1 MTAVQELTDLMKKPS
16 AADLALVGKAF
27 AFAEQAH
34 KNHVRYSGEPY
45 LNHLVL
51 TAKIL
56 AELGMSANTVAA
68 GLLHDTLE
76 DVGVKPDTL
85 RKEFGEDLLMLV
97 DGVTKLGHLRYRGV
111 DRYSE
116 SLRRFFIASAKDIRI
131 IIIKLADRL
140 HNMKTLRFVPEEKRR
155 RIAMETLE
163 IYAPLAYR
171 LGIRKINRELQ
182 DLAFPFA
189 YPEEY
194 NKVATI
200 LRAEESELTRKLER
214 FHKSLLKGLVKQ
226 GVSPLWT
233 SHRIKGMY
241 SLYIKLRSRDWDLGK
256 IYDVLA
262 VRVTV
267 KTIEDCYRALGAVH
281 ALCRP
286 LPGRIKDY
294 IAFPKPNGYRSL
306 HTTVF
311 TRDGGTAEIQI
322 RTEEMHRESE
332 YGVAAHF
339 EYKERTE
346 QKEPDSSYIAWAKKL
361 LSALVSWRVPAA
373 GPSEKAAQGRAQNP
387 SMETTPRDR
396 TEENGSD
403 IPAWVRRLG
412 EVGFTTEEQ
421 EFWEHLKDDFF
432 KNRIFIFTPK
442 GDVVDLPVD
451 SSPVDFAYAI
461 HSDIGD
467 HMRGAKVNGKL
478 VSLDTAL
485 KNGDIVEITTRD
497 AVHPTRKWLDFA
509 KTTVA
514 KKHIR
519 AALAKIKI

>member
-1 MTAVQELTDLMKKPS
+1 MTFLQELIGLIKEPS
-16 AADLALVGKAF
+16 AADRALVEKAY
-27 AFAEQAH
+27 AFAENAH
-34 KNHVRYSGEPY
+34 RDHRRYSGEPY
-45 LNHLVL
+45 LTHLSE

-56 AELGMSANTVAA
+56 AELGMGATTIVA

-76 DVGVKPDTL
+76 DVGVTQETL
-85 RKEFGEDLLMLV
+85 RKEFGEDILMLV

-140 HNMKTLRFVPEEKRR
+140 HNMQTLQFVPKEKQR

-171 LGIRKINRELQ
+171 LGIRKINRALQ
-182 DLAFPFA
+182 DLSFPFA
-189 YPEEY
+189 YPAEY
-194 NKVATI
+194 GRVKT
-200 LRAEESELTRKLER
+200 LLKEKESELTKKLER
-214 FHKSLLKGLVKQ
+214 FHKSFLKGLVKHEIA
-226 GVSPLWT
+226 PLGT
-233 SHRIKGMY
+233 SHRIKGLY
-241 SLYIKLRSRDWDLGK
+241 SVYIKLRGRDWDMEK
-256 IYDVLA
+256 IYDMLA

-267 KTIEDCYRALGAVH
+267 RTIEDCYHALGAVH
-281 ALCRP
+281 ALWRP

-294 IAFPKPNGYRSL
+294 IAFPKPNGYQSL

-311 TRDGGTAEIQI
+311 TGNGGTVEIQI

-339 EYKERTE
+339 EYKERAGRE
-346 QKEPDSSYIAWAKKL
+346 DAGSSSLTWARSI
-361 LSALVSWRVPAA
+361 LSALVSWRAK
-373 GPSEKAAQGRAQNP
+373 GPPEEKPLRSGA
-387 SMETTPRDR
+387 EK
-396 TEENGSD
+396 NGSD
-403 IPAWVRRLG
+403 IPEWVRRLG
-412 EVGFTTEEQ
+412 EVGSTTEER

-432 KNRIFIFTPK
+432 KHRIFIFTPK
-442 GDVVDLPVD
+442 GDVVDLPAG
-451 SSPVDFAYAI
+451 SSPIDFAYAV
-461 HSDIGD
+461 HSGIGD
-467 HMRGAKVNGKL
+467 HMYGAKVNGKL

-485 KNGDIVEITTRD
+485 KNGDIVEIVRKD
-497 AVHPTRKWLDFA
+497 SAHPTQKWLGFA

-519 AALAKIKI
+519 TALAKLKVA